1 MASKLVIVE
10 SPAKAKTI
18 GKILGGEFTVKSSM
32 GHVRDLPV
40 SRLGVDIK
48 NRFQP
53 QYEVVSSRKKVA
65 AELQSAAK
73 TCTDVFLCPDPDR
86 EGEAI
91 AWHLKS
97 LLESPKR
104 PLTFHRVQYNE
115 ITPRAV
121 REAFAHPGEIDMR
134 RVDAQQARRVLDR
147 IVGYMVSPLLW
158 SRVKRGLSAGRVQ
171 SVALKLVCD
180 REKEIRGFNP
190 EVFWVL
196 GAVARKRVDPR
207 DPFRLKLVRI
217 DGEKADVGTEER
229 AAAIRSELEGCDLK
243 VAAVRRREVQRRAPP
258 PFITSTLQQAAS
270 TFLNL
275 SPSRTMRLAQS
286 LYEGEDIGGTTV
298 GLITY
303 MRTDSVN
310 LSQEAR
316 ETCRQFVGSTFGEAY
331 VPERPN
337 VFRSR
342 AGAQEAPEAIRPTDV
357 TRTPESLRGTLD
369 GQAWRLYD
377 LIWRRFVASQ
387 MAPARLEQR
396 TADVVPVRPTE
407 TPAPHEYLFS
417 ATSSDV
423 LFPGFMKVMGLETV
437 NLKKADESAEGEP
450 EDIQKLPPV
459 VEGERLDCVEWLSER
474 KETQP
479 PSRYS
484 EAGLVRALEKNG
496 VGRPSTYAATLATLN
511 DRDYVTRQK
520 KTLFP
525 TPLGE
530 QVNALLQENL
540 PDLFDIRF
548 TARMEDELDTVEKGG
563 VDWTEMLSGF
573 YGKFQGWMAGAR
585 GPSADPNAV
594 ARVLALLDRVAEW
607 APEEKRGKRTY
618 SDRKFVES
626 LRKRTDDP
634 ERPASR
640 RQLEALA
647 RLAIRYRDQ
656 IPGVET
662 ELRNL
667 GLESLLSEPQQQPPA
682 EATLRKLALLA
693 GLDHDDR
700 TTEFV
705 ASLRRRAEGGRALT
719 PAQAGALNSIVRKN
733 AGRIEGFEAL
743 RTDLDLPEQQPQ
755 GEDTES
761 APLLEAA
768 ATISEWKPAVTRG
781 KRVFDDAEFVR
792 SLTSQF
798 ATKKFLTDRQRAAL
812 RRLVG
817 RYRNQIPNF
826 ESRAEACGLGPRK
839 RDDDAT

>member
-1 MASKLVIVE
+1 MAKKLVIVE

-18 GKILGGEFTVKSSM
+18 GKILGGDYTVKASM

-48 NRFQP
+48 NNFQP
-53 QYEVVSSRKKVA
+53 QYSVVAARKKVA
-65 AELQSAAK
+65 AELQAAAK
-73 TCTDVFLCPDPDR
+73 GCTDVYLCPDPDR

-91 AWHLKS
+91 AWHLKC
-97 LLESPKR
+97 LLESPKH
-104 PLTFHRVQYNE
+104 PLAFHRVQYNE

-121 REAFAHPGEIDMR
+121 QEAFAHPGEIDMR

-158 SRVKRGLSAGRVQ
+158 SRLKRGLSAGRVQ

-180 REKEIRGFNP
+180 REKEIRDFTP
-190 EVFWVL
+190 EVFWLL

-207 DPFRLKLVRI
+207 DPFRLKLVRVN
-217 DGEKADVGTEER
+217 GEKADVGNEELAASIR
-229 AAAIRSELEGCDLK
+229 AELEGCDLR
-243 VAAVRRREVQRRAPP
+243 VAAVRRREVQRRAAP
-258 PFITSTLQQAAS
+258 PFITSTLQQAGS

-286 LYEGEDIGGTTV
+286 LYEGVDIGGATT

-310 LSQEAR
+310 ISQEAR
-316 ETCRQFVGSTFGEAY
+316 ESCRQFVASQYGDDY
-331 VPERPN
+331 VPGSPN
-337 VFRSR
+337 QFRSR
-342 AGAQEAPEAIRPTDV
+342 SGAQEAHEAIRPSDV
-357 TRTPESLRGTLD
+357 ARTPESLRSTLE
-369 GQAWRLYD
+369 GQEWKLYD

-387 MAPARLEQR
+387 MAPARIEQR
-396 TADVVPVRPTE
+396 TADVVAARD
-407 TPAPHEYLFS
+407 PAPSREYLFS
-417 ATSSDV
+417 ATSSDI

-450 EDIQKLPPV
+450 EELQKLPPV
-459 VEGERLDCVEWLSER
+459 EEGERLDCVEWLSER

-496 VGRPSTYAATLATLN
+496 VGRPSTYAATIATIT
-511 DRDYVTRQK
+511 DREYVTRLK
-520 KTLFP
+520 KALFP

-530 QVNALLQENL
+530 QVNAMLQENL
-540 PDLFDIRF
+540 PDLFDIGF

-563 VDWTEMLSGF
+563 VEWTEMMAGF
-573 YGKFQGWMAGAR
+573 YAKFQVWMAAAR
-585 GPSADPNAV
+585 GPSADRDAV
-594 ARVLALLDRVAEW
+594 VRVFALLDHVKTW
-607 APEEKRGKRTY
+607 GPEEKRGKRTY
-618 SDRKFVES
+618 SDSKFVES
-626 LRKRTDDP
+626 LRKRMDDP
-634 ERPASR
+634 EKAASR

-647 RLAIRYRDQ
+647 RLAIRYREQ
-656 IPGVET
+656 IPDVEA
-662 ELRNL
+662 ELQKV
-667 GLESLLSEPQQQPPA
+667 GLESLLTDPQQQPPA
-682 EATLRKLALLA
+682 EGTLRKLALLA
-693 GLDHDDR
+693 GLELDER

-705 ASLRRRAEGGRALT
+705 ASLRRRAEGGRSLS
-719 PAQAGALNSIVRKN
+719 PAQEGALNSIVGKN
-733 AGRIEGFEAL
+733 ASRIEGFEAM
-743 RTDLDLPEQQPQ
+743 RADLALPEPQ

-761 APLLEAA
+761 GPLLAAA
-768 ATISEWKPAVTRG
+768 ATVKEWKPAVTRG
-781 KRVFDDAEFVR
+781 KRVFDDSEFVR

-798 ATKKFLTDRQRAAL
+798 ATKKFLTDRQKAAL

-817 RYRNQIPNF
+817 RYRTQILNF
-826 ESRAEACGLGPRK
+826 EAMAEALGLGPRK